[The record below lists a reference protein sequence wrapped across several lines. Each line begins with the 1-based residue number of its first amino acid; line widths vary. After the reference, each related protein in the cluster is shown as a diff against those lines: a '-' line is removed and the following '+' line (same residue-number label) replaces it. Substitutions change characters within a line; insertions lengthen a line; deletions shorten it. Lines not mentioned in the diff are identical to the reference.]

1 MIKGDLIR
9 SHVVTIT
16 GRRASIRLIDREDLE
31 RFIEG
36 RPRPAE
42 RSSTK
47 AQPNQKES

>member
-1 MIKGDLIR
+1 MIKGDLVR

-16 GRRASIRLIDREDLE
+16 GQRASIRLIDREDLE

-42 RSSTK
+42 PTSAKPQLNEEER
-47 AQPNQKES
+47 